1 MSTNSKYFLSSMASV
16 PALSGTAGALM
27 DVLDACLVNGFG
39 SVTLDSL
46 VISSGVATATYS
58 VGHGFLDHTV
68 VLIEGATPSA
78 ANGEKRITVSSA
90 NVFTFDATG
99 ITDQTAT
106 GTITAKMAPLGWT
119 KAYSGTNKAAYS
131 RSALGATAMLL
142 RVDDTAAQTAR
153 VVGYESMTD
162 VDTGSGPFPT
172 AAQIS
177 GGLYWH
183 KSSTA
188 NSTAR
193 NWAIVGDGKT
203 LHLFLGFNASAPTT
217 LEYCAFGDL
226 QTYKAGDAYHCCLMG
241 NISASISTT
250 GSTNNASTQVNN
262 IGTAGCY
269 LARTYA
275 QTGGSISFLRHALAG
290 DVMGRAGITAP
301 NPVDDGIHLTPIY
314 ANETTAIA
322 RGLLRGIYSPRNDCD
337 GAYATGD
344 LSVIIS
350 GNPYLAV
357 IPGSNTATGG
367 QCWFDLQDWP

>member
-1 MSTNSKYFLSSMASV
+1 MNTNSKYFLSSMASA
-16 PALSGTAGALM
+16 PALSGTAGALLG
-27 DVLDACLVNGFG
+27 VLDACLVNGFG

-46 VISSGVATATYS
+46 VINSGVATATYGS
-58 VGHGFLDHTV
+58 GHGFLDHTV
-68 VLIEGATPSA
+68 ILIEGATPSA

-90 NVFTFDATG
+90 SVFTFDATG
-99 ITDQTAT
+99 ITNQTAT

-119 KAYSGTNKAAYS
+119 KAHSGTNKAAYS
-131 RSALGATAMLL
+131 RSTLGATALLL
-142 RVDDTAAQTAR
+142 RVDDTAAQSAR

-172 AAQIS
+172 AAQMS

-193 NWAIVGDGKT
+193 GWALVGDGKT

-226 QTYKAGDAYHCCLMG
+226 QTYKAADAYHCCLMG
-241 NISASISTT
+241 NISATIAAT
-250 GSTNNASTQVNN
+250 GTNNNMSNQVNN
-262 IGTAGCY
+262 SGSAGCY
-269 LARTYA
+269 LARTYL
-275 QTGGSISFLRHALAG
+275 QTGAAITFLRHALTNEI
-290 DVMGRAGITAP
+290 MGRVGITAP

-322 RGLLRGIYSPRNDCD
+322 RGLLRGIYCPRNDCD

-344 LSVIIS
+344 LSVIID
-350 GNPYLAV
+350 GHPYLAV
-357 IPGSNTATGG
+357 IPGANNTTGG
-367 QCWFDLQDWP
+367 QCWLDLQDWS